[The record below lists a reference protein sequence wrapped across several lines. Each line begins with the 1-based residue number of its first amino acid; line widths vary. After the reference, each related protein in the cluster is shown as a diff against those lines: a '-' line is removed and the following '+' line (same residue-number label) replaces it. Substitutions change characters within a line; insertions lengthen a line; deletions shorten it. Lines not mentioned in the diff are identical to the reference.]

1 MCIHR
6 LSPCLSRGRPQ
17 PKTPLDC
24 YIEDEQG
31 KFKINSET
39 KQLHTFSAADTQPY
53 KDNFDKL
60 SAVNKHQYEKRALF
74 SLQQYQTVL
83 CFTLSAPSC
92 TFATSL

>member
-1 MCIHR
+1 MTSLDVYIKDE
-6 LSPCLSRGRPQ
+6 LEKY
-17 PKTPLDC
+17 KTN
-24 YIEDEQG
+24 Y
-31 KFKINSET
+31 ET
-39 KQLHTFSAADTQPY
+39 KQLHTLSAAVKQRH

-60 SAVNKHQYEKRALF
+60 SAVDKHQYEKRALF